1 MSAATK
7 YIVPLKFILLI
18 CHLLVTGVA
27 LYSPVT
33 EKAVCS
39 YLLNIVL

>member
-18 CHLLVTGVA
+18 SHLLVTGVA

-33 EKAVCS
+33 KSFVCS
-39 YLLNIVL
+39 HLINNII